1 MLKFYEFC
9 YTTYYKG
16 EDIYSESYGIICEN
30 KPKQENIQITWD
42 NIKKVYEEYGMF
54 LPFCLYDT
62 KKGKKISFFNTMST
76 IKEKRTPILEMAL
89 KIKTIEQY
97 PSINEILKYPNGK
110 LAIQYLIERGL
121 TILSHN

>member
-1 MLKFYEFC
+1 MLKFYEIC
-9 YTTYYKG
+9 YSTYYKG
-16 EDIYSESYGIICEN
+16 DIIYSENGGMICEDE
-30 KPKQENIQITWD
+30 PKQENIQITWD
-42 NIKKVYEEYGMF
+42 NIKEIYKEYGMF

-62 KKGKKISFFNTMST
+62 KKGKTISFFNTMSI

-89 KIKTIEQY
+89 KIETIKQH
-97 PSINEILKYPNGK
+97 PSINEILNYSNGD